1 MLIVIVFFKRLN
13 PIGNKNLLAILNEW
27 ADIRK
32 LKTIQ

>member
-1 MLIVIVFFKRLN
+1 MLIVIVFFKHQK

-32 LKTIQ
+32 LKIM